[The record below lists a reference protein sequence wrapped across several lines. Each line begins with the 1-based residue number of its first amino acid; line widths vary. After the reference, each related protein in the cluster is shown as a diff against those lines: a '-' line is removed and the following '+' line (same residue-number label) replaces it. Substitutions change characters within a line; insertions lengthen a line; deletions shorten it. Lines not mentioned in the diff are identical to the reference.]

1 MLPHLSFDSGHRHT
15 PRVTHMQSN
24 NTKHLQKCISFINII
39 SLSNGCMTPEMNN
52 VKTFDYFYL
61 NTTVTL
67 SITTLNQW

>member
-15 PRVTHMQSN
+15 PRVTHMQTN

-52 VKTFDYFYL
+52 VKHLTIS
-61 NTTVTL
+61 T
-67 SITTLNQW
+67 SIPRLHLALH